1 METEV
6 TKKLF
11 TVGDY
16 HRMGE
21 IGIIHPEDR
30 VELIDGEIIQMS
42 PRGYRHTM
50 CVERAIELFVR
61 GLGDRAVVGPG
72 SPIQLNKW
80 TEPEPDL
87 VVFKSREHY
96 IRRRRGLEDV
106 LLILEVSASSLRFDQ
121 NIKLPRYAAA
131 GIPEVWIADLQND
144 ILHVNREPGDQAY
157 KTELT
162 LRPGDSVSPL
172 GFPDVTLKVDD
183 LLSTDCDIE

>member
-1 METEV
+1 METEA

-11 TVGDY
+11 TVDDY
-16 HRMGE
+16 HRMAD
-21 IGIIHPEDR
+21 IGIIHPEER
-30 VELIDGEIIQMS
+30 VELIDGEIIRMS

-50 CVERAIELFVR
+50 CVERSIELLVR

-72 SPIQLNKW
+72 SPVRLSNW
-80 TEPEPDL
+80 TEPEPDV

-96 IRRRRGLEDV
+96 RRRRRGLEDV

-144 ILHVNREPGDQAY
+144 ILHVHREPSGQAY
-157 KTELT
+157 KTEFA

-172 GFPDVTLKVDD
+172 DFPDVTLKIDE